1 MNMPQGRH
9 IAGKKMSKAAMT
21 EFGPGKHD
29 YVFCPKGEAVYYKKS
44 WHHASDFFLR
54 MPEAAEDKDVSFQLC
69 PAHEMEKNKQFEG
82 QVVIKNIPAHVREE
96 LVRLIENMGE
106 HAMRMDVL
114 HRVFAIKGTK
124 NELTVTTSENQL
136 AQKIGR
142 KIRQTFKKHT
152 EEIISRPKG
161 GDSDTVYVQILFVK
175 KQK

>member
-1 MNMPQGRH
+1 MPQGRH
-9 IAGKKMSKAAMT
+9 IAGKKISKAAMT

-29 YVFCPKGEAVYYKKS
+29 YIFCPKGEAVYYKKS

-54 MPEAAEDKDVSFQLC
+54 MPEAAQDKDVSFKLC
-69 PAHEMEKNKQFEG
+69 PAHEMEQKKQFEG
-82 QVVIKNIPAHVREE
+82 QITIKNVPAEFRKD
-96 LVRLIENMGE
+96 LVRLIEHMGE
-106 HAMRMDVL
+106 QAMRMDVL
-114 HRVFAIKGTK
+114 HRVFAIKGTQI
-124 NELTVTTSENQL
+124 ELTVTTSENQL